1 MKDEQSNKKVVHS
14 TIRNRILIP
23 FILLIFLAGSI
34 VGFVSYQSS
43 VKNMAEEQKQNVEMQ
58 MNNMNETFEL
68 FYKNVE
74 SNILRL
80 QGNEILIDYKQEN
93 EKELEKIFE
102 SIVTSDETIFV
113 AYMGIESN
121 GAMID
126 FPNDDLGADY
136 DPRERD
142 WYQLAVKAKDSTIW
156 TEPYEDQGTGET
168 VVTAARAIYKN
179 NELIGVVGLDVSVS
193 TILAMIDNMKI
204 GQSGYAI
211 VLDQTGKYIAHPN
224 KKYIG
229 KSVTEEP
236 FYKKLKNAGKTGTI
250 TFKYKG
256 RDTVMGFAKN
266 PTTNWIIGGMAYTDD
281 FQKTANKIIPTITLT
296 IIIVITCAVFVSIFI
311 TRRLTKPI
319 HHLQATMN
327 EVEHGKLNIQAD
339 VERKDEIGQLAIS
352 FSHMIENMR
361 QVMKKISKLS
371 FHVSEA
377 SQTLVA
383 TAEENTAS
391 ANEVAKTME
400 QIAAGATNQTELMEQ
415 SVAAMG
421 KLTNVINQIEQH
433 NHRMYEESKGM
444 IKISEDGVVKVTE
457 LQNHSK
463 QTGKMTEQMVETVY
477 ALNQR
482 ATDINDIIRKI
493 SEIANQTN
501 LLAFNAAIEAARAGE
516 NGRGFAVVADEV
528 RKLAGQTEHAL
539 VDVSELIGQIQ
550 DETSKTVSL
559 IQQTG
564 KEIESQSISVNETGK
579 SFNQITDKIQKN
591 NKLIEEIMT
600 LTKDLIAQNQVIL
613 QNMKAN
619 ASISQETAAGTEEI
633 SATIQ
638 EQTASMEQLTNLASE
653 LEAYVVQMKD
663 FIGHFQTD

>member
-1 MKDEQSNKKVVHS
+1 MKDEQSNKKGVHS